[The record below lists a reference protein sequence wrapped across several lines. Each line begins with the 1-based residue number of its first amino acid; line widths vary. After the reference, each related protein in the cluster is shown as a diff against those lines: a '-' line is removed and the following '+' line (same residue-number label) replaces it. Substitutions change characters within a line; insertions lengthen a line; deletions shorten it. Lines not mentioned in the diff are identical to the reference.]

1 MPVQLKY
8 DADSAK
14 VLPEVAAILEEMIR
28 LYNDWEGSTTYL
40 KLESCKTGTGESP
53 TSARYELYASK
64 ADLFVAILQN
74 CPAGCSIIGQ

>member
-1 MPVQLKY
+1 MPVALRY

-14 VLPEVAAILEEMIR
+14 VLPEIAGVLEEMIR
-28 LYNDWEGSTTYL
+28 LFNDWEGSTTYL
-40 KLESCKTGTGESP
+40 KLESRNVVVGESP
-53 TSARYELYASK
+53 TSSRYELYASK